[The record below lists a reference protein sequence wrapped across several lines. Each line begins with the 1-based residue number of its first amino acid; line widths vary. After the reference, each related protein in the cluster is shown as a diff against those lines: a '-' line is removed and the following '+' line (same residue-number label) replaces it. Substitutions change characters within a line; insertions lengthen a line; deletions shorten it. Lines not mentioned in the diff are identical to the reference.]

1 MKIESD
7 IPHRTTSYQRL
18 VEKIKRNPSE
28 RVDTKD
34 WPRPNTPKEVIQ
46 HAIKGA
52 TSKIIKIDFKRDTV
66 FSNNSIRSICIGLWC
81 KSNCQFLFIFDTYS
95 EGKVNAA
102 ASKKKPSLCIN
113 FSKLKKFK

>member
-18 VEKIKRNPSE
+18 VEKLKRNPSE
-28 RVDTKD
+28 RADTKD

-52 TSKIIKIDFKRDTV
+52 TSKF
-66 FSNNSIRSICIGLWC
+66 
-81 KSNCQFLFIFDTYS
+81 
-95 EGKVNAA
+95 E
-102 ASKKKPSLCIN
+102 KKKIRETRYSPTTQLGAFVLAYGVRATVN
-113 FSKLKKFK
+113 FCLFLIRILRGK